1 MNKFELRIFLVL
13 FRTLYLLINKLYIYH
28 LIDHN
33 ESFDLFLFFEKKKIL
48 VAWVGQGAWALTGST
63 PGLIDSCTYW
73 NINGNDILMVW
84 DAWQG
89 IYYQDLDSFLVN
101 GLIVV
106 TKQLDNPFLLLHQ

>member
-1 MNKFELRIFLVL
+1 LKTKNLGGAKLNKKIKKIRGKI
-13 FRTLYLLINKLYIYH
+13 
-28 LIDHN
+28 
-33 ESFDLFLFFEKKKIL
+33 LFLFFEKKKIL